1 MLFGKT
7 DEILHQPIVL
17 NMRFLLFDAEGPLH
31 HIEHITR
38 YLGSQH
44 GKIVGNN
51 NKHYSQE
58 KPVPVFPEKY
68 IKRF

>member
-7 DEILHQPIVL
+7 NKIGYQPVVL
-17 NMRFLLFDAEGPLH
+17 NRPFLLFNAKGPLYY
-31 HIEHITR
+31 IEHITGD
-38 YLGSQH
+38 LGRQH

-51 NKHYSQE
+51 NKKDTQE